1 MRGWPNQRY
10 AFMLSEFFQYLFTGI
25 TIGATYALVALGFT
39 IIYNA
44 SHVINF
50 AQGEFLM
57 IGGMATVAFMGMGMP
72 MFLAIILAV
81 LLACLVGVALQ
92 KFAIAPARNA
102 DVVTLI
108 IITIGASIFIR
119 GVAQVI
125 WGKDYHVM
133 PPFSGD
139 ESIRL
144 FGAVLNPQSLW
155 VLGIGAVLVVALIL
169 FFTKTLMGRA
179 ILGTSMNRLAAQLV
193 GVKTQFVLMLAFGL
207 SAFLGSVAGVTVAPI
222 TFTSYDIGILLALK
236 GFVAAAMGGLGSG
249 LGAVVG
255 GILLGVVEAMTA
267 GYISSD
273 YKDAVAFSMILLVL
287 FFMPR
292 GLFGARTVERV

>member
-1 MRGWPNQRY
+1 
-10 AFMLSEFFQYLFTGI
+10 MLAEFFQYLFTGI

-92 KFAIAPARNA
+92 KLAIAPARNA

-119 GVAQVI
+119 GIAQVV

-139 ESIRL
+139 ESIRI

-236 GFVAAAMGGLGSG
+236 GFVSAAMGGLGSG

-255 GILLGVVEAMTA
+255 GLLLGVVESMTA